1 MNARTEGWSRLDALI
16 AEDSEEGVLARVT
29 TRIAIGEDPREI
41 ALSMGMP
48 WLVLRKWLED
58 KPERMEEWALADR
71 CFADGLAYEA
81 LREVRDCGL
90 EEVPLARLRSE
101 HYDKKAGKLNR
112 VKWGE
117 QKQGFVA
124 EGMTMDQA
132 LGGFASMLLEKMRV
146 VAPSEP
152 QTAETVTIHM
162 QEKDASENLAAAQ
175 KNSEINRMYPVVIAC
190 NSVEEI

>member
-1 MNARTEGWSRLDALI
+1 MNARTEGWSRLDAMI
-16 AEDSEEGVLARVT
+16 AEDSEEGVLARVM
-29 TRIAIGEDPREI
+29 TRIAIGDDPREI
-41 ALSMGMP
+41 ALGMGMP

-58 KPERMEEWALADR
+58 KPERMDEWALADR

-146 VAPSEP
+146 VAPSDP

-162 QEKDASENLAAAQ
+162 QEKDASENLAAQ
-175 KNSEINRMYPVVIAC
+175 KNLRMYPVVI
-190 NSVEEI
+190 EEI

>member
-1 MNARTEGWSRLDALI
+1 MNAKTEGWSRLDSMI
-16 AEDSEEGVLARVT
+16 ADDGEEGVLARVM
-29 TRIAIGEDPREI
+29 TRIAIGDDPRDI

-58 KPERMEEWALADR
+58 KPERMDEWALADR

-81 LREVRDCGL
+81 LLEVRDCGL

-124 EGMTMDQA
+124 EGLTMDQA

-146 VAPSEP
+146 V
-152 QTAETVTIHM
+152 ETVPM
-162 QEKDASENLAAAQ
+162 QASESTTESEKDPSENLAAQ
-175 KNSEINRMYPVVIAC
+175 KNLRLYPVVIDLE
-190 NSVEEI
+190 V

>member
-1 MNARTEGWSRLDALI
+1 MNAKTEGWSRLDAMI
-16 AEDSEEGVLARVT
+16 AEDSEEGVLARVM
-29 TRIAIGEDPREI
+29 TRIAIGDDPREI
-41 ALSMGMP
+41 ALGMGMP

-146 VAPSEP
+146 VAPSDP

-162 QEKDASENLAAAQ
+162 QEKDASENLAAQ
-175 KNSEINRMYPVVIAC
+175 KNSRMYPVVIDME
-190 NSVEEI
+190 V

>member
-1 MNARTEGWSRLDALI
+1 MNARTEGWSRLDAMI
-16 AEDSEEGVLARVT
+16 AEDGEEGVLARVM
-29 TRIAIGEDPREI
+29 TRIAIGDDPRDI

-124 EGMTMDQA
+124 EGLTMDQA

-146 VAPSEP
+146 VETVPSEP
-152 QTAETVTIHM
+152 ADMTVPMQAEVP
-162 QEKDASENLAAAQ
+162 SENLAAQ
-175 KNSEINRMYPVVIAC
+175 KNLRMYPVVID
-190 NSVEEI
+190 VEV

>member
-1 MNARTEGWSRLDALI
+1 MNAKTEGWSRLDSMI
-16 AEDSEEGVLARVT
+16 ADDGEEGVLARVM
-29 TRIAIGEDPREI
+29 TRIAIGDDPRDI

-146 VAPSEP
+146 V
-152 QTAETVTIHM
+152 ETVPTEPADMTVPM
-162 QEKDASENLAAAQ
+162 QAEVPSENLAAQ
-175 KNSEINRMYPVVIAC
+175 KNSVINRMYPVVIETC
-190 NSVEEI
+190 NAEEV

>member
-1 MNARTEGWSRLDALI
+1 MNAKTEGWSRLDALI
-16 AEDSEEGVLARVT
+16 AEDGEEGVLARVM
-29 TRIAIGEDPREI
+29 TRIAIGENPQDI

-48 WLVLRKWLED
+48 WIVMRKWLED
-58 KPERMEEWALADR
+58 KPERMAEWELADR

-146 VAPSEP
+146 VPNEP
-152 QTAETVTIHM
+152 QTAETVPIHM
-162 QEKDASENLAAAQ
+162 QEKDDSENLAAQ
-175 KNSEINRMYPVVIAC
+175 KNSVINRMYPVVIDTC
-190 NSVEEI
+190 NAEEV